1 MLFSPHLIWN
11 ARLSGLDCC
20 FFICFCLRAYSREY
34 FVKEITV
41 HNAFNYRSKF
51 PHSYS
56 WITASNKKSL
66 PCSSQ
71 VFYFVLEHNLKWVLW
86 ELKRAHMPSNTRPT
100 KAPGQATVNWTQNI
114 SATKEIEQKKPSKAK
129 QTNTKWTNKT
139 TKPKTNKQEKKAPFL
154 VTADLTYKYRIRS
167 LLHT

>member
-1 MLFSPHLIWN
+1 MLFSPHLIRN
-11 ARLSGLDCC
+11 ARLSSLDCW
-20 FFICFCLRAYSREY
+20 FFICFCLRAYSWEY

-56 WITASNKKSL
+56 WITASNKKPL

-86 ELKRAHMPSNTRPT
+86 ELKWAYILSNTRPT
-100 KAPGQATVNWTQNI
+100 KAPGQATVKWTQKI
-114 SATKEIEQKKPSKAK
+114 SATKEIEQK
-129 QTNTKWTNKT
+129 T
-139 TKPKTNKQEKKAPFL
+139 TKTKTNKHQMNKQNNQTKTKQTRKKSTISSNSRL
-154 VTADLTYKYRIRS
+154 DL
-167 LLHT
+167 